1 VVDVSGAPPRH
12 RPKEEQMYETPMTV
26 VGRVVTEPTRHTF
39 TSGDHK
45 TSFRLMSVERR
56 FDREAQEW
64 VDGDRVFVTVNCWRR
79 LADGVATSLV
89 KGDNVVVT
97 GRFYIREYS
106 TESGERRSSV
116 ELDAR
121 ALGPDLAWNTVV
133 VERPARP
140 LVTASTG
147 SPLEEVVA
155 QRAA

>member
-1 VVDVSGAPPRH
+1 
-12 RPKEEQMYETPMTV
+12 MFETSMTV

-39 TSGDHK
+39 ASGESK

-56 FDREAQEW
+56 YDKEAQEW

-79 LADGVATSLV
+79 LAEGAVNSLL
-89 KGDNVVVT
+89 KGDNVVAT
-97 GRFYIREYS
+97 GKFYIREYT
-106 TESGERRSSV
+106 TENGERRSTA

-133 VERPARP
+133 VERPSRP
-140 LVTASTG
+140 LVGVSTG
-147 SPLEEVVA
+147 TPMGEVVA

>member
-1 VVDVSGAPPRH
+1 
-12 RPKEEQMYETPMTV
+12 MFETPMTV

-39 TSGDHK
+39 ASGERK

-56 FDREAQEW
+56 YDRETQDW
-64 VDGDRVFVTVNCWRR
+64 IDGDRLFVTVNCWRR
-79 LADGVATSLV
+79 LAEGAAVSLV

-97 GRFYIREYS
+97 GRFSLRDY
-106 TESGERRSSV
+106 TVDGDERRTV
-116 ELDAR
+116 AEIDAR

-140 LVTASTG
+140 LVDLSTG
-147 SPLEEVVA
+147 APAEEVVA